1 MLQGCRLSAARQRS
15 APLLPMQMC
24 DAARPQPLGQSNF
37 VLLRNTLAHTIS
49 KRPTICRMNLLRGK
63 LRSNG
68 PLMCADLIFRVSDIA
83 KLLAKTNFPQQ
94 AKYIHFSKLVRESG
108 PWTGDTLLLKHTPL
122 VRFLFSE
129 NSGGSF
135 CARRNYA
142 SLEFWG
148 SPQSWQLVSR
158 DEAPLSHSV
167 VFPLLSGERKRGPGN
182 VCQRNCWGLMLVV
195 PRARA
200 GGRAGNLLSRRL
212 LSSCTASHNSSK
224 VNPCRRRVARVN
236 RNTGCLTP
244 QAAQRRRRAL
254 HAGKGALQLFS
265 LWLCVRAA
273 PYLHAARRHVC
284 RKALFAQAE
293 KNFQHSRQYWFSIKR
308 RQCIQLKGR
317 ALFVHARAQ
326 PAF

>member
-122 VRFLFSE
+122 VVS
-129 NSGGSF
+129 
-135 CARRNYA
+135 
-142 SLEFWG
+142 SLRKLWR
-148 SPQSWQLVSR
+148 QLLCKTKLRVSR
-158 DEAPLSHSV
+158 IL
-167 VFPLLSGERKRGPGN
+167 G
-182 VCQRNCWGLMLVV
+182 V
-195 PRARA
+195 PTE
-200 GGRAGNLLSRRL
+200 L
-212 LSSCTASHNSSK
+212 
-224 VNPCRRRVARVN
+224 
-236 RNTGCLTP
+236 
-244 QAAQRRRRAL
+244 AAC
-254 HAGKGALQLFS
+254 FT
-265 LWLCVRAA
+265 
-273 PYLHAARRHVC
+273 
-284 RKALFAQAE
+284 
-293 KNFQHSRQYWFSIKR
+293 
-308 RQCIQLKGR
+308 
-317 ALFVHARAQ
+317 
-326 PAF
+326 